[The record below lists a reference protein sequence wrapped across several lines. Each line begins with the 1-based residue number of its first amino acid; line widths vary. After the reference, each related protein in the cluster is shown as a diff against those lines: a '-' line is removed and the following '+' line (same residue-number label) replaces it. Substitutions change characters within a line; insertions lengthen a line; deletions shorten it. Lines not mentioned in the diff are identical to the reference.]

1 MKLKPLQKYFF
12 FLIVAIASCRETT
25 TINRPD
31 VSNINVQVHIER
43 FDQNLAQLKPKDI
56 SSKNKVWQ
64 EQYGVFYSNYMH
76 DILQIANPAD
86 SIRVKEYLTQIINQ
100 KDFID
105 LNKAVAKVYPSM
117 ESYEEEL
124 TQVFKYVKYYFPEYH
139 LPRFIAYVSGFA
151 YQTPI
156 GEDYVGIGLDM
167 FLGANSEFYPAL
179 IQSIPLYISRRFT
192 PENIVPRVMEAVLR
206 EDIYPIPDQT
216 HNTLQHLIYNGKI
229 LYAMDMLLENVS
241 DELKIGY
248 TKEQLAWAKKYQS
261 DVWTWFLQE
270 NLLYSTDHL
279 RIQKYFTEAPFTPEL
294 GEKNE
299 SAPKL
304 GSFIGWMLVRKYM
317 ERHPKTSLNELFAIQ
332 DAQKILEESKYKGK

>member
-56 SSKNKVWQ
+56 SSKNKAWQ
-64 EQYGVFYSNYMH
+64 EQYGVFYSNYMQ
-76 DILQIANPAD
+76 DILQIADPAD
-86 SIRVKEYLTQIINQ
+86 SIRVKEYLTQIIKQ

-105 LNKAVAKVYPSM
+105 LNKAVTKVYPSM
-117 ESYEEEL
+117 ESYEKEL
-124 TQVFKYVKYYFPEYH
+124 SQVFKYVKYYFPEYD
-139 LPRFIAYVSGFA
+139 LPRFITYVSGFA

-167 FLGANSEFYPAL
+167 FLGAESEFYPAL
-179 IQSIPLYISRRFT
+179 VQSIPLYISRRFT
-192 PENIVPRVMEAVLR
+192 PENI
-206 EDIYPIPDQT
+206 PDQT
-216 HNTLQHLIYNGKI
+216 HNTLQHMIYNGKI

>member
-25 TINRPD
+25 TIKRPD

-43 FDQNLAQLKPKDI
+43 FDQDLAQINPEDI
-56 SSKNKVWQ
+56 GSMNKAWQ
-64 EQYGVFYSNYMH
+64 ERYGIFYSNYMQ

-86 SIRVKEYLTQIINQ
+86 SIRVKEFLTQIIKQ
-100 KDFID
+100 KDFVD

-117 ESYEEEL
+117 ESYEKEL
-124 TQVFKYVKYYFPEYH
+124 TQVFKYVKYYFPEYNI
-139 LPRFIAYVSGFA
+139 PRFITYVSGFA

-167 FLGANSEFYPAL
+167 FLGAESEFYPAL
-179 IQSIPLYISRRFT
+179 VQSIPLYISRRFT
-192 PENIVPRVMEAVLR
+192 PENIVPRVIEAVLR
-206 EDIYPIPDQT
+206 EDIYSIPDQT
-216 HNTLQHLIYNGKI
+216 HNTLQHMIYNGKI
-229 LYAMDMLLENVS
+229 MYAMDMLLENVS

-248 TKEQLAWAKKYQS
+248 TKEHLAWANKYQS

-279 RIQKYFTEAPFTPEL
+279 RTQKYFTEAPFTPEL

-304 GSFIGWMLVRKYM
+304 GSFIGWMMVRKYM
-317 ERHPKTSLNELFAIQ
+317 ERHPETSLKELFAIE
-332 DAQKILEESKYKGK
+332 DAQKILEGSKYKGK

>member
-43 FDQNLAQLKPKDI
+43 FDQDLAQIKPEDI
-56 SSKNKVWQ
+56 SSKNKAWQ
-64 EQYGVFYSNYMH
+64 EQYGIFYSNYMR
-76 DILQIANPAD
+76 DILQIADPAD
-86 SIRVKEYLTQIINQ
+86 SIRVKEYLTQIIKQ

-105 LNKAVAKVYPSM
+105 LNKAVTKVYPSM
-117 ESYEEEL
+117 ESYEKEL
-124 TQVFKYVKYYFPEYH
+124 TQVFKYVKYYFPEYD
-139 LPRFIAYVSGFA
+139 LPSFITYVSGFA

-167 FLGANSEFYPAL
+167 FLGAESEFYPAL
-179 IQSIPLYISRRFT
+179 VQSIPLYISRRFT
-192 PENIVPRVMEAVLR
+192 PENIVPRVIEAVLR
-206 EDIYPIPDQT
+206 EDIYLIPDQT
-216 HNTLQHLIYNGKI
+216 HNTLQHMIYNGKI

-304 GSFIGWMLVRKYM
+304 GSFMGWMMVRKYM
-317 ERHPKTSLNELFAIQ
+317 ERHPETTLKELFAIE